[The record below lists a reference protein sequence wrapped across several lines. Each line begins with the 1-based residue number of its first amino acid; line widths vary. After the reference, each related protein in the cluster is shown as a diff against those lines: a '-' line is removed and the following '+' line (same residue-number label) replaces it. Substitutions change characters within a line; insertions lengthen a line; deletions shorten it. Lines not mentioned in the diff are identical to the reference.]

1 MFSGRSLSG
10 IACCGPARANPQ
22 TRASGGR
29 VAEHRLDFHVLVETE
44 FAPLATI
51 AAALHAA
58 ERRLEVKAAIDRDP
72 AGAHALG
79 DGVALRSEEHTS
91 ELQSLMRLSYAVFCL
106 KKKKT
111 NLY

>member
-44 FAPLATI
+44 LAPLAAV

-58 ERRLEVKAAIDRDP
+58 ERRLEVKAAVDRDP

-79 DGVALRSEEHTS
+79 DRAALFLVSSAERRVGKEWVR
-91 ELQSLMRLSYAVFCL
+91 MLSSGGSAFS
-106 KKKKT
+106 
-111 NLY
+111 